1 MTDTSINAASERT
14 RPGAGRAP
22 QPAGHLEIQADM
34 FAHRASHLRSRLG
47 SAPANSP
54 NEVEAER
61 HVKRWGARQGSCQ
74 CWSAGRSMLMPKGW
88 AAPWACDG
96 GLVMAACGARVAS
109 FPLPRHRVASAFAWN
124 RVAEEAAGMCRR
136 AQTRSR
142 NPLVIHRTLRTSCRM
157 QHEILAT
164 RAVLGSARRH
174 AFDGSISSGLPRLEH
189 GRARLEWGSSACC
202 LHAVTNS
209 TLISSPGAAFAP
221 RTLPPIRSTRP
232 RTSDSPMPVPWVL
245 RVSSRSAR
253 KNGWKMASRCS
264 C

>member
-1 MTDTSINAASERT
+1 VPVLEYWEKYADVEGLAGTLGVRCRVGDGDLRGPSGKLPPSSL
-14 RPGAGRAP
+14 PGS
-22 QPAGHLEIQADM
+22 L
-34 FAHRASHLRSRLG
+34 
-47 SAPANSP
+47 
-54 NEVEAER
+54 
-61 HVKRWGARQGSCQ
+61 C
-74 CWSAGRSMLMPKGW
+74 
-88 AAPWACDG
+88 
-96 GLVMAACGARVAS
+96 
-109 FPLPRHRVASAFAWN
+109 AWN
-124 RVAEEAAGMCRR
+124 RVTEEAAGMCRR
-136 AQTRSR
+136 AQTGSR
-142 NPLVIHRTLRTSCRM
+142 NPLVIHRTLRTSRRM

-174 AFDGSISSGLPRLEH
+174 AFDGSISSGLLRLEH